1 MDEFLKKLED
11 TSAGGLGSVR
21 ACSGGFASL
30 KSLTLDGKVNDPQAN
45 VSYYVKVRYAN
56 RELRRRYLAIAEDHN
71 RKAGTDLKWPL

>member
-1 MDEFLKKLED
+1 M
-11 TSAGGLGSVR
+11 
-21 ACSGGFASL
+21 
-30 KSLTLDGKVNDPQAN
+30 NDPQAN